1 MISIKTLYDDMGKAV
16 QGICK
21 RVYPRNRPKSLDS
34 RLDSYIVVSFPSFI
48 YNNEID
54 DKGSYNDYST
64 IAQIEIY
71 IRDKND
77 AKNPNL
83 INISDVDKAVKAVME
98 RFPIST
104 DNILVTSPQITLQ
117 TDDGNGFSVTIIQ
130 GKLRTK

>member
-1 MISIKTLYDDMGKAV
+1 MISIRTLYDDMGKAV

-21 RVYPRNRPKSLDS
+21 RVYPRNRPKSVDS
-34 RLDSYIVVSFPSFI
+34 RFDSYIVVSFPSFI

-83 INISDVDKAVKAVME
+83 INISDVDKAVKEVME